1 MKYRHLYRWDLDKT
15 YLETDFDSTW
25 ALVKTF
31 FQRPADKENVPGS
44 DILIR
49 ALRRDSSGSAGIF
62 FLSGSPKQMRRVL
75 QEKLRLDGVYCE
87 QIELKDNL
95 RNILRGRFRAIKE
108 QIGFKLPALLTARS
122 RVSTD
127 TTETLFGDDAE
138 RDAFVYSLY
147 ADLVAGKVGPGTLER
162 VLKMAQIFPD
172 SRAIIYDGL
181 DSIENAPRVERI
193 FIHLNRLS
201 PPIQFEDYGQ
211 RLVPIYNYLQASII
225 LLLDERLNLAS
236 VWDIAKHFSTKH
248 AYTKTAHIRSLRDLL
263 RRRLINIS
271 TLHSLQD
278 KKMTKI
284 DPEFNSALS
293 HIVGSHYRDAP
304 IKKNKPNFE
313 IDYVRLLQR
322 DIMRRQR
329 KGPRGLA

>member
-15 YLETDFDSTW
+15 YLETDFDSAW

-44 DILIR
+44 DVLIR
-49 ALRRDSSGSAGIF
+49 ALRRDSVGSAGIF

-108 QIGFKLPALLTARS
+108 QIGFKLPALLSARV
-122 RVSTD
+122 RVSTE

-147 ADLVAGKVGPGTLER
+147 ADLVAGKIGPHTLEQI
-162 VLKMAQIFPD
+162 LDLAKIFPD
-172 SRAIIYDGL
+172 SRALIYDAL
-181 DSIENAPRVERI
+181 DGIETTQCVQRI

-201 PPIQFEDYGQ
+201 PPIQFDDYGR

-225 LLLDERLNLAS
+225 LMLDQRLTPQS
-236 VWDIAKHFSTKH
+236 VWSIATHFSEEHNYSEKS
-248 AYTKTAHIRSLRDLL
+248 HIRSLRDLL
-263 RRRLINIS
+263 RRRLINLA
-271 TLHSLQD
+271 TLHMLNDVKSESKDLHFS
-278 KKMTKI
+278 KAI
-284 DPEFNSALS
+284 D
-293 HIVGSHYRDAP
+293 HIVDTHFRDAS
-304 IKKNKPNFE
+304 IKRDPTDFE
-313 IDYVRLLQR
+313 IDYVYLLKR
-322 DIMRRQR
+322 DLLRRQR
-329 KGPRGLA
+329 KGPFGL

>member
-62 FLSGSPKQMRRVL
+62 FLSGSPKQMRQVL

-95 RNILRGRFRAIKE
+95 RNLLRGRFRAIKE

-147 ADLVAGKVGPGTLER
+147 ADLVAGKVRPGTLES
-162 VLKMAQIFPD
+162 VLELAQIFPD
-172 SRAIIYDGL
+172 SRALIYDGL
-181 DSIENAPRVERI
+181 DSIENAPCVERI

-201 PPIQFEDYGQ
+201 PPIQFE
-211 RLVPIYNYLQASII
+211 
-225 LLLDERLNLAS
+225 
-236 VWDIAKHFSTKH
+236 
-248 AYTKTAHIRSLRDLL
+248 
-263 RRRLINIS
+263 
-271 TLHSLQD
+271 
-278 KKMTKI
+278 
-284 DPEFNSALS
+284 
-293 HIVGSHYRDAP
+293 GSRAGGH
-304 IKKNKPNFE
+304 
-313 IDYVRLLQR
+313 
-322 DIMRRQR
+322 
-329 KGPRGLA
+329 